1 MKARLVYADK
11 STREVEVEISHG
23 ERYDT
28 ARLAKQAIGADVD
41 HVDMLYDRF
50 TARAGDEGYLV
61 TDHGTL
67 GTYLTYFTER
77 EDFSTAQ
84 PCSFVGCY
92 GMCKNGEATLA
103 IVTGMRCDFGMVV
116 GVKSGHYLAYPRF
129 YLDGDSADEDI
140 VIRLYPVPE
149 ATYAAMA
156 CLYRDYQLAEGGCIP
171 LRERVKSDPRLARA
185 ADAVEIRVRQGWK
198 PVPSP
203 VEYQTP
209 ETEPPMHVACTFDR
223 VGDVAEA
230 LKHGGVD
237 KAEMCL
243 VGWNIGGHDGRFP
256 QIFPPDPRLGGEERL
271 RALIDRVK
279 SLGYQI
285 VCHDDATA
293 AYTIADCFDE
303 EYLLKNKDGSLH
315 KRPYCWG
322 GGKPHKVC
330 PRREYERFET
340 FNQPALAA
348 LGFEGLHYID
358 VITILPLLKCY
369 DPVHPT
375 TRAESAAW
383 YRKTMRLARK
393 LFGGFASEGAFD
405 FAISDTDYVL
415 YPTMVSGFD
424 EPRPLRDELIPF
436 WHIVYHGIVL
446 YNPSTFTLNYP
457 VKSAKSRLRLFE
469 YGGRPLAC
477 YYANFAQSNNWMGKE
492 DLLADTDEDIAESVA
507 RVRQMQEDYRTMEP
521 ERYEYMVG
529 HERLAEDVFV
539 TTYANG
545 THVTVDYHA
554 ETVKIE
560 RAH

>member
-1 MKARLVYADK
+1 MKSRLVFTDQTTAPVKAEYV
-11 STREVEVEISHG
+11 RG

-28 ARLAKQAIGADVD
+28 VRIRRENVSGEVD
-41 HVDMLYDRF
+41 HIDVLYDHF
-50 TARAGDEGYLV
+50 TASAGDEGYFV
-61 TDHGTL
+61 TDHGTI
-67 GTYLTYFTER
+67 GTYLTYFSER
-77 EDFSTAQ
+77 EDFAVSQ
-84 PCSFVGCY
+84 PCSFVSCY
-92 GMCKNGEATLA
+92 GMRKNGAATLA

-116 GVKSGHYLAYPRF
+116 GVKDGHYLAYPRF
-129 YLDGDSADEDI
+129 YLDGDGMTEDI
-140 VIRLYPVPE
+140 VIRLYPVPK

-156 CLYRDYQLAEGGCIP
+156 CIYRDYQLTECGCVP
-171 LRERVKSDPRLARA
+171 LRERVAADARLARA
-185 ADAVEIRVRQGWK
+185 AESVEIRVRQGWK

-223 VGDVAEA
+223 VGDVADA
-230 LKHGGVD
+230 LKSGGVD
-237 KAEMCL
+237 KAEICL

-256 QIFPPDPRLGGEERL
+256 QIFPPDPSLGGEERL
-271 RALIDRVK
+271 RVLIDRVK

-303 EYLLKNKDGSLH
+303 EYLLKNKDGSFH

-340 FNQPALAA
+340 VNQPALAA
-348 LGFEGLHYID
+348 LGFEGVHYID

-369 DPVHPT
+369 DERHPT
-375 TRAESAAW
+375 TRAESAEW
-383 YRKTMRLARK
+383 YRKTMKLAK
-393 LFGGFASEGAFD
+393 EQFGGFASEGAFD

-415 YPTMVSGFD
+415 YPTMSSGFD
-424 EPRPLRDELIPF
+424 EPKPLRDVLVPF

-457 VKSAKSRLRLFE
+457 VKSEKNRLRLYE

-477 YYANFAQSNNWMGKE
+477 YYANFAQNNIWMGKE
-492 DLLADTDEDIAESVA
+492 DLLSDTDEDIAASVSHLL
-507 RVRQMQEDYRTMEP
+507 RMQEDYRAMER
-521 ERYEYMVG
+521 ERYEYITD
-529 HERLAEDVFV
+529 HEELAPGVFA
-539 TTYANG
+539 TTYGNG
-545 THVTVDYHA
+545 TRVVVDYNT
-554 ETVKIE
+554 ETMEIK
-560 RAH
+560 RKT